1 MIYKIKLEMDLSE
14 RELKNMP
21 KSMHNQEGQHF
32 VVGGGVVYGRYEQ
45 YDDAADHVETLL
57 ELEEAV

>member
-1 MIYKIKLEMDLSE
+1 MIYKIKLEIDLSE

-21 KSMHNQEGQHF
+21 KSMYTQAGQHF
-32 VVGGGVVYGRYEQ
+32 VVGGGIVFGRYEQ

-57 ELEEAV
+57 ELQEAL